1 MGKASRKFGEG
12 SFLPSMGICE
22 HQVSQL
28 QGRAFCS
35 ALPFWPVPPYPALNA
50 RIWAICWA
58 SRAVLSAVAASTPV
72 LSRRLDALGDA
83 PFERLAALLDPIVP
97 NAALT
102 PLDLS
107 LGEPRH
113 PFPDFVGEILNEN
126 QAMLGRYPPLR
137 GTPEFRGAAAGW
149 LNRRYQL
156 PDGFIDP
163 ARHLLPLSGTR
174 EGLFLIAQV
183 VVPDPGAGPSAAVLI
198 PNPYYPAYAGAAVS
212 AGADPV
218 FVSATADTGHMPDY
232 FSLPEETL
240 ARTALC
246 YVCSPA
252 NPQGVMADM
261 AYLERMIALARKYDF
276 LLAVDECYADIYD
289 RLPPVGALE
298 VCARTGLGLE
308 NVVVFHSLSKRS
320 SVPGLRSG
328 FVAGAA
334 TVIDEFVRLRAYSA
348 ASVSLPVQAA
358 SAALWSDDAHVEEAR
373 QSYREKFDLA
383 EQAFSGK
390 FGFYRPPAAIFLWL
404 RTGDGEATTQALWG
418 QAALKVMPGA
428 YLANGDG
435 ADNPGRDY
443 VRLAMVGDRDATAD
457 ALGRITDTL

>member
-1 MGKASRKFGEG
+1 M
-12 SFLPSMGICE
+12 
-22 HQVSQL
+22 
-28 QGRAFCS
+28 
-35 ALPFWPVPPYPALNA
+35 
-50 RIWAICWA
+50 
-58 SRAVLSAVAASTPV
+58 
-72 LSRRLDALGDA
+72 LSRRLDVLGDG
-83 PFERLAALLDPIVP
+83 PFERLADLLGPLSPNSALSPM
-97 NAALT
+97 
-102 PLDLS
+102 DLS

-113 PFPDFVGEILNEN
+113 WFPDFVGEILNEN
-126 QAMLGRYPPLR
+126 LPLLGRYPPLR
-137 GTPEFRGAAAGW
+137 GTPEFRSAAAGW
-149 LNRRYQL
+149 LTRRYQL

-163 ARHLLPLSGTR
+163 ARNLLPLSGTR

-183 VVPDPGAGPSAAVLI
+183 VVPDPGAGPRAAVLV
-198 PNPYYPAYAGAAVS
+198 PNPFYPAYAGAAVS

-218 FVSATADTGHMPDY
+218 FVAATAETGHMPDY
-232 FSLPEETL
+232 FALPEETL

-252 NPQGVMADM
+252 NPQGVMADT

-276 LLAVDECYADIYD
+276 LLAVDECYADLYD
-289 RLPPVGALE
+289 RLPPAGALE

-328 FVAGAA
+328 FVAGDGS
-334 TVIDEFVRLRAYSA
+334 VIDEFVRLRSYSA

-383 EQAFSGK
+383 EQELSGK
-390 FGFYRPPAAIFLWL
+390 FGFYRPPAGIFLWL
-404 RTGDGEATTQALWG
+404 RTGDGVAATQALWR

-435 ADNPGRDY
+435 ADNPGQDY

-457 ALGRITDTL
+457 ALRRITDTL